1 MSGEAEVIEYPG
13 TEVRDSCKPTN
24 VCAGNQTAV
33 FRKSSKSPSRSHCSV
48 SKVLQNENV
57 NLLTWIPW
65 HVPLPWKCDSGI
77 SSTTRSQCDRPPY
90 SLVSTP
96 KASELRLP
104 HITVKANIPLGYP
117 LPQWTGRSLGQQI
130 FLCLPVSI
138 VPSAEQV
145 LCGLSVSFSEL
156 KPWRTGIPCA
166 INGLFSS
173 LSYLKPKEGGCF
185 SQPPILLWAISQTST
200 LFMCVV
206 DSANP
211 WCFLAL
217 SQYSSAHCD
226 PFLP

>member
-1 MSGEAEVIEYPG
+1 MSGEAEVIQYPG

-33 FRKSSKSPSRSHCSV
+33 FCKSSKNPSRSHCSV

-65 HVPLPWKCDSGI
+65 HVPLLWKCDSGI

-117 LPQWTGRSLGQQI
+117 LPQWTGRSLDQQI
-130 FLCLPVSI
+130 FLFLPVSI

-166 INGLFSS
+166 INGLF
-173 LSYLKPKEGGCF
+173 
-185 SQPPILLWAISQTST
+185 
-200 LFMCVV
+200 
-206 DSANP
+206 
-211 WCFLAL
+211 
-217 SQYSSAHCD
+217 
-226 PFLP
+226 